1 MGRSVLFGLRA
12 AGLALAA
19 ALGMASSLPAAISVT
34 LSDPQN
40 DTFGTLSPQLDIK
53 ELRVE
58 AVDSSGNSPGNTHL
72 KFKLGFY
79 TPISPP
85 SWPRPRSDA
94 LYGMILIDINN
105 DADMASVLNQLITNP
120 SLDLASNG
128 VEYFIDLS
136 SEQFNNLGVVDVV
149 DTSTNTAVATP
160 SIAYSPGPTFFDV
173 FVTLDRTDINLNNNS
188 NVDIRFGAIVGNA
201 NESTDVVPNI
211 PEPSS
216 ALLIGG
222 LLVGLAGLARW
233 RNRRQGRP

>member
-1 MGRSVLFGLRA
+1 
-12 AGLALAA
+12 
-19 ALGMASSLPAAISVT
+19 
-34 LSDPQN
+34 LS
-40 DTFGTLSPQLDIK
+40 
-53 ELRVE
+53 
-58 AVDSSGNSPGNTHL
+58 
-72 KFKLGFY
+72 FY
-79 TPISPP
+79 TTISPP
-85 SWPRPRSDA
+85 SVAALNS
-94 LYGMILIDINN
+94 LYGRILIDINN
-105 DADMASVLNQLITNP
+105 DADMASVLNQLITKP
-120 SLDLASNG
+120 SLDLAWNG

-136 SEQFNNLGVVDVV
+136 SEQFNNSGVVDVV
-149 DTSTNTAVATP
+149 DTSTNIAVATP